1 MVYLNVDGKFFVDE
15 PTVYPTGLDVYSR
28 PVPESVKRQ
37 PDVGNVKIRLLDR
50 ETVNGACKEILG
62 SPTPAISRGGGCIVL
77 ADTPYGGIW
86 KDIRGAYQVG
96 SYCYGE
102 DCHYDQKG
110 YEISF
115 SGVKE
120 RPWNGAALRFAS
132 RRAFKEKRSIIGVLC
147 YFDRNRRERFISEL
161 ETTRMSTSKIVF
173 PTSNGGLRL
182 FEGSEALDY
191 MHRRFRDSVGSKLIF
206 SVFDPN
212 VRHAVQQRT
221 LEFSGYNLDTGFRD
235 GFVFRDYESCQKVRS
250 LHLPRKGKNRKDFAD
265 SVPGEIVRLFELTT
279 SRGRLEPLEGVDR
292 LESSD
297 QEY

>member
-1 MVYLNVDGKFFVDE
+1 MFGRYPSRILPFGDKNGILVVIFLVLSLGVGSLRSDQRERPNNPLHPSMVTLSQASQGPLGMEKMVYLNVDGKFFVDE

-62 SPTPAISRGGGCIVL
+62 SPTTRRFREAVGALFSPI
-77 ADTPYGGIW
+77 PHMGGIW

-173 PTSNGGLRL
+173 PTFNGGLRL
-182 FEGSEALDY
+182 FEGSEALGLY
-191 MHRRFRDSVGSKLIF
+191 ASSF
-206 SVFDPN
+206 
-212 VRHAVQQRT
+212 
-221 LEFSGYNLDTGFRD
+221 
-235 GFVFRDYESCQKVRS
+235 
-250 LHLPRKGKNRKDFAD
+250 PR
-265 SVPGEIVRLFELTT
+265 
-279 SRGRLEPLEGVDR
+279 
-292 LESSD
+292 
-297 QEY
+297 